1 MVQTFPNPK
10 IKTSINKLYL
20 RGQEKKPRNLFHAYV
35 CQYSYFL
42 KPYLSKLIVS
52 LRDLLILVVFLSY
65 SRVSVKLP
73 ICISSLLV
81 TGNTKY
87 LLLILS
93 S

>member
-1 MVQTFPNPK
+1 MVQTFPKPK

-20 RGQEKKPRNLFHAYV
+20 RGQEKAPAICFML
-35 CQYSYFL
+35 
-42 KPYLSKLIVS
+42 YLSVFLFFKTLFIKTHSS
-52 LRDLLILVVFLSY
+52 LKIFTDTGCVLSY

-73 ICISSLLV
+73 ICISSPLV

-87 LLLILS
+87 LLLLILS